1 MSEMLE
7 VAPLFIW
14 SLLFLLLLAGAHEI
28 GVGLRRRR
36 RRAEPKS
43 GVRDAPGD
51 EGYALSAVLGLMA
64 LLIAFTFSLALAR
77 YEERRALVV
86 VEANALGTAWLRTS
100 LLASPQPVRA
110 AMRAYGEAR
119 LDFGRGAADPAELA
133 RRTEALQAALWRATI
148 AALQPDRHTAL
159 VPAVL
164 TPINEAFDT
173 ATTRKAEGAARIP
186 ARVLLTLI
194 VYALAVALVLG
205 YAAPDARRRIPGYAL
220 FAMLTL
226 STTLILDLDQ
236 PGAGTIQVPQTAMEE
251 VVQSMR

>member
-7 VAPLFIW
+7 AAPLFLW
-14 SLLFLLLLAGAHEI
+14 SLLFLLLLAGAHEA
-28 GVGLRRRR
+28 GVRLRRRP
-36 RRAEPKS
+36 RRAAEPGDGDTGS
-43 GVRDAPGD
+43 D

-64 LLIAFTFSLALAR
+64 LLIAFTFSLALGR
-77 YEERRALVV
+77 YEERRGLVV

-100 LLASPQPVRA
+100 LLSSPEPVRA

-119 LDFGRGAADPAELA
+119 LDFGRGSDPAKLEQ
-133 RRTEALQAALWRATI
+133 RTGPLQAALWRETV

-173 ATTRKAEGAARIP
+173 ATARKAEGAARIP

-194 VYALAVALVLG
+194 VYGLAVAFVLG
-205 YAAPDARRRIPGYAL
+205 YAARDGRRRMPSYAL
-220 FAMLTL
+220 FAMFTL

-236 PGAGTIQVPQTAMEE
+236 PGTGTIQVPQAAMEE
-251 VVQSMR
+251 AVRSMR

>member
-1 MSEMLE
+1 MSEVLE
-7 VAPLFIW
+7 GAPLFLW
-14 SLLFLLLLAGAHEI
+14 SLLMLLLLAGAHEI

-36 RRAEPKS
+36 RRAGSES
-43 GVRDAPGD
+43 GAGGAPGD

-77 YEERRALVV
+77 YEERRGLVV

-100 LLASPQPVRA
+100 LLASPQPVRD

-119 LDFGRGAADPAELA
+119 LGAGRGADPAAAA

-164 TPINEAFDT
+164 TPVNEAFDT
-173 ATTRKAEGAARIP
+173 ATARKAEGAARIP

-194 VYALAVALVLG
+194 VYGLAVALVLG
-205 YAAPDARRRIPGYAL
+205 YAAPDARRRMPVYAL
-220 FAMLTL
+220 FAMFTL

-236 PGAGTIQVPQTAMEE
+236 PGSGTIQVPQTAMEE
-251 VVQSMR
+251 VVRSMR